1 MLLCEV
7 TLILSWHSW
16 IPLRCC
22 TACLQ
27 QDWHAGNA

>member
-16 IPLRCC
+16 IPLQCC
-22 TACLQ
+22 TSWLR
-27 QDWHAGNA
+27 QD